1 MRYYALIVLSVVL
14 LITGCTLSDRSPANI
29 SDWFPAFNEGD
40 TVSYYVSDSM
50 FVHWETDT
58 LTLENSDKDTYSAY
72 EEIVSVNESSS
83 MITVKI
89 NYWDNNDSL
98 SGYYYICDKVNHRI
112 CLSYDSVP
120 GTGDVVLLTVPVDS
134 GTGWSSDGYSG
145 ESYSFSITQNPSK
158 KRVYN
163 NDYYNVLPVESNEL
177 LHGKLYE
184 IFWWSY
190 EHGLV
195 RRVITSRTVDDIG
208 TCGYVER
215 VRTLKYSRSSRD

>member
-1 MRYYALIVLSVVL
+1 MRYYVFILLSVVL
-14 LITGCTLSDRSPANI
+14 LLTGCTLSDRSPSNI
-29 SDWFPAFNEGD
+29 GDWFPPFNEGD
-40 TVSYYVSDSM
+40 TVSYFVSDSM

-58 LTLENSDKDTYSAY
+58 LTLENSDKDAYSAY

-89 NYWDNNDSL
+89 NYWDDNDSL
-98 SGYYYICDKVNHRI
+98 SSYYYICDKVNHRI

-145 ESYSFSITQNPSK
+145 ESYAFSIIQNPSK

-163 NDYYNVLPVESNEL
+163 NDYYNVLPAQSNEL

-190 EHGLV
+190 ENGLV
-195 RRVITSRTVDDIG
+195 RRIITSRSVEDIG

-215 VRTLKYSRSSRD
+215 IRTLKYSRSSRD